1 MNSHSGLSKMTKSR
15 FLLLAIII
23 AAAVCIRLIPYVLGA
38 LGLTDVRQFAGF
50 LWNFSPIMALY
61 LFTGARF
68 PERRWA
74 YGAPL
79 AAMLFSDVAIGL
91 FLGDMRMGL
100 HPMIPVIYGSY
111 ALIIWSGAL
120 LRKLQQR
127 MMDQNRETQGRP
139 LNQPI
144 LSGLLFLGAVAGAG
158 IAGELAFFIV
168 TNFANWVVQTGYYP
182 HTLDGLMQC
191 YVAGIPF
198 FKNAVESTPLYGV
211 VLFGCSALAEAWFP
225 ALKPGPVEIAK
236 SEQALLA

>member
-1 MNSHSGLSKMTKSR
+1 MTKSR
-15 FLLLAIII
+15 FLLLAMII
-23 AAAVCIRLIPYVLGA
+23 AAAVSVRLIPYVLGA
-38 LGLTDVRQFAGF
+38 MGLTDVHQFTGF
-50 LWNFSPIMALY
+50 LWNFSPIMALF

-91 FLGDMRMGL
+91 FLGNMSMGL
-100 HPMIPVIYGSY
+100 HLMIPVIYGSY
-111 ALIIWSGAL
+111 ALVIWSGAL
-120 LRKLQQR
+120 LRNLQQR
-127 MMDQNRETQGRP
+127 MVDQNRETESRP
-139 LNQPI
+139 LSQRI
-144 LSGLLFLGAVAGAG
+144 LSGLLFLAAVAGAG

-198 FKNAVESTPLYGV
+198 FKNAVESTPLYGI
-211 VLFGCSALAEAWFP
+211 VLFGGSVLAESWFP
-225 ALKPGPVEIAK
+225 ALKQAPEEIGK